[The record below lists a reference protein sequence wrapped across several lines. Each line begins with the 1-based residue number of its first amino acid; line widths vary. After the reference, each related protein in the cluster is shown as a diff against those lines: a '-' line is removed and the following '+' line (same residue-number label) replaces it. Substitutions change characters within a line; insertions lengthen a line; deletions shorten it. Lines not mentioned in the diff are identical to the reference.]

1 MRTTAS
7 APLFWVGV
15 LGLALLAPGPACAA
29 APRAVDYLYVEANEG
44 GSSGGHVAFRFGEW
58 TFHFQQHASGLIRL
72 HRDDS
77 AVFHHV
83 YAMLGN
89 RTIRESRIAVSDETY
104 DLLRAAFTR
113 RHVVETA
120 HFETFDNL
128 RRDVALFEDLAA
140 HLDAAATLSGSL
152 SRMGEGKGEGELI
165 GHRRQPLGQSVDES
179 DLRKPRWAS
188 PDQSHPPHP
197 GLLPSGRRNQT
208 PVRAL
213 PALGYFLPDG
223 AAPPSAGASPALQQ
237 LREQITA
244 THGAAFLDTRI
255 AEVRRDLREMP
266 VHAASP
272 GVSTIAADEYPTA
285 APSDVALWE
294 DRTIGLFGLQLLRAA
309 APLRAGAYIIPNG
322 EELALGPRERR
333 RLRQFRARL
342 ERDVAALATSS
353 RSDWGF
359 PLAVGLARLAAIDL
373 SLRLGRL
380 VVLASAAPEEGD
392 ARRMPEAVG
401 AGIEA
406 EVRADLAEARAVF
419 VEAEH
424 PHEAD
429 YTAVEVAAQR
439 LSTVRTAVAQ
449 HTWPDLRTA
458 SVLPALPARRTDLE
472 WPSLSRAEAAAQLG
486 AARAREREYVAAL
499 RRLYPY
505 DLVTRNCVSELFA
518 VVDRTLAADESRR
531 LGGVVSM
538 RRTLNF
544 IPFRSAAAV
553 DAHYR
558 VTAHRERPSYREQRL
573 AEMYR
578 DEPDLLVALRE
589 SNTLTSTVYLPAARD
604 SPFLFFTDDALL
616 ARPLLGA
623 ANLTVALADSALGLL
638 TAPFDRATR
647 LRKAINGALFSLPEL
662 AFVNIRKG
670 SLAFVPRPTAAAAS
684 ASPNF

>member
-7 APLFWVGV
+7 APLLWVGV
-15 LGLALLAPGPACAA
+15 FGLALLAPGPGYAA

-72 HRDDS
+72 RRDDS
-77 AVFHHV
+77 AIFQHV

-104 DLLRAAFTR
+104 DLLRAAFMR

-120 HFETFDNL
+120 HFETLDDL
-128 RRDVALFEDLAA
+128 RRDVALFEDLVLHLGSHEIKPPTA
-140 HLDAAATLSGSL
+140 HPEEAQPWGP
-152 SRMGEGKGEGELI
+152 SR
-165 GHRRQPLGQSVDES
+165 RV
-179 DLRKPRWAS
+179 
-188 PDQSHPPHP
+188 
-197 GLLPSGRRNQT
+197 
-208 PVRAL
+208 
-213 PALGYFLPDG
+213 PALGYFLPDA
-223 AAPPSAGASPALQQ
+223 AAPPSAGESPALRL
-237 LREQITA
+237 LRERLAAAYGT
-244 THGAAFLDTRI
+244 AFLNTRI
-255 AEVRRDLREMP
+255 AEVRRDLRETP

-272 GVSTIAADEYPTA
+272 AVSAIAADEYPAFT
-285 APSDVALWE
+285 PSDVAQWE
-294 DRTIGLFGLQLLRAA
+294 DRTIGLFGLQILRAA
-309 APLRAGAYIIPNG
+309 APLRAGAYIIPDG
-322 EELALGPRERR
+322 DEFALGPQERS
-333 RLRQFRARL
+333 RLQQFRARL
-342 ERDVAALATSS
+342 ERDVAALTTSS

-359 PLAVGLARLAAIDL
+359 PFAVGLARLAAIDL

-392 ARRMPEAVG
+392 ARRMPDAVG
-401 AGIEA
+401 VAIEA
-406 EVRADLAEARAVF
+406 EVRADLAEARAAF
-419 VEAEH
+419 VE
-424 PHEAD
+424 PDRPREAD
-429 YTAVEVAAQR
+429 YTAVELATQR

-449 HTWPDLRTA
+449 HTWPDLRTT

-472 WPSLSRAEAAAQLG
+472 WPSLSAAEVTEQL
-486 AARAREREYVAAL
+486 AIARARERDYLAAL
-499 RRLYPY
+499 QRLYPY
-505 DLVTRNCVSELFA
+505 DLITRNCVSELFA
-518 VVDRTLAADESRR
+518 VVNRALAADESRR

-558 VTAHRERPSYREQRL
+558 VTAHRKRPSYREQRL

-578 DEPDLLVALRE
+578 DEPALLVALRE

-604 SPFLFFTDDALL
+604 SPFLFFTDNALL

-670 SLAFVPRPTAAAAS
+670 SLAFVPRPTSASAAAAAS
-684 ASPNF
+684 ASPDL